1 LEIVDVA
8 GAASTWQF
16 GTYSELLWAVS
27 YCRNRKGRHWLP
39 PFVTI
44 PCCVSLELPVDC
56 FAASLCSVEYR
67 KQEVDDYD
75 VGQGSAQREGH
86 A

>member
-1 LEIVDVA
+1 MGCGYGLFL
-8 GAASTWQF
+8 AAET
-16 GTYSELLWAVS
+16 E
-27 YCRNRKGRHWLP
+27 KGGIGLP

-56 FAASLCSVEYR
+56 FAASLCSVEHR
-67 KQEVDDYD
+67 QQDVDDYD